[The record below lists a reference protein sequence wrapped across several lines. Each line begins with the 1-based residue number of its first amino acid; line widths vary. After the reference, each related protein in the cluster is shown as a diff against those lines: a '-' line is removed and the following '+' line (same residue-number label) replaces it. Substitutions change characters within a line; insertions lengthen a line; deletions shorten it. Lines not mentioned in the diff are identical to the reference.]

1 MSDFQGGMRNRG
13 PIPVQTVHNE
23 PAGDKTSNDGTPK
36 TSELTWETKALFAA
50 LCVCQ
55 CLFIAFVFYVVYPP
69 AESTSALSQD
79 AVSSLFVANIE
90 PIQLDTIV
98 VTTEPAVQP
107 ADISIE
113 LLCNV
118 PFSNGTCLVVFTYD
132 NALSVPVAIEV
143 GERNLVTPGWPD
155 RGQPQLFAPGER
167 YGGVSFL
174 WDCTDN
180 TRVHWVVRSGASN
193 MIASASASAYAVE
206 CPEVPTDRL

>member
-1 MSDFQGGMRNRG
+1 MYL
-13 PIPVQTVHNE
+13 ITVISTE
-23 PAGDKTSNDGTPK
+23 FLPTP
-36 TSELTWETKALFAA
+36 TPSST
-50 LCVCQ
+50 
-55 CLFIAFVFYVVYPP
+55 PP
-69 AESTSALSQD
+69 PSAV
-79 AVSSLFVANIE
+79 ASLFVANVE
-90 PIQLDTIV
+90 PIRLDAI
-98 VTTEPAVQP
+98 VTTTAPATSVQP

-118 PFSNGTCLVVFTYD
+118 PFSNGTCLAVFTYD
-132 NALSVPVAIEV
+132 NALSVPIAIEV